1 MLYIVQFGCAYETNY
16 MAVEADNYEAAEE
29 FAEESAIES
38 WESYDSNEEQNDYE
52 RYSDDWWHTVYNEI
66 SYAVESY
73 DDSNDLH
80 FSILQ
85 EQDYGFFNI

>member
-1 MLYIVQFGCAYETNY
+1 
-16 MAVEADNYEAAEE
+16 MAVEADGYEAAEE

-38 WESYDSNEEQNDYE
+38 WESYRNNEEQNSYE
-52 RYSDDWWHTVYNEI
+52 RYSDNWWDTIYNEI
-66 SYAVESY
+66 SYGVEAY
-73 DDSNDLH
+73 DDSDDFH